1 VAGAIVAGERIAEGF
16 AMKGSKK
23 VIDCLTKLL
32 TAELTAADQYF
43 AHSRMMA
50 NWGFNRLYERIAH
63 EREEELEHADKII
76 RRILFLEGTPDV
88 GKRGKLTI
96 GKDVEEM
103 LKNDLAYEIMV
114 VGELRAAMALCEA
127 EKDFETRAILGQLLT
142 DTEED
147 HTHWLEQQ
155 VGLIA
160 RLGLP
165 NYLQSA
171 AGDIAGGAS

>member
-1 VAGAIVAGERIAEGF
+1 
-16 AMKGSKK
+16 MKGSKK
-23 VIDCLTKLL
+23 VIDTLTKLL

-43 AHSRMMA
+43 AHSRMFH
-50 NWGFNRLYERIAH
+50 NWGFHKLYDRVAH

-88 GKRGKLTI
+88 GKRDKLSI
-96 GKDVEEM
+96 GKDVPEM
-103 LKNDLAYEIMV
+103 LKHDLAYELAV
-114 VGELRAAMALCEA
+114 VGALKAAIALCEA
-127 EKDFETRAILGQLLT
+127 EKDFETRAMLRELLH

-155 VGLIA
+155 LGLID
-160 RLGLP
+160 RLGLQ

-171 AGDIAGGAS
+171 AGSLSGS

>member
-1 VAGAIVAGERIAEGF
+1 
-16 AMKGSKK
+16 MQGSKK
-23 VIDCLTKLL
+23 VIDCLNKLL

-63 EREEELEHADKII
+63 EREEELEHADKLI

-88 GKRGKLTI
+88 GKRGKLAI

-114 VGELRAAMALCEA
+114 VGELRAAIALA
-127 EKDFETRAILGQLLT
+127 EKEQDYETRAILRELLS

-155 VGLIA
+155 VGLIS
-160 RLGLP
+160 RLGLQ

-171 AGDIAGGAS
+171 AGDLAGGAS

>member
-1 VAGAIVAGERIAEGF
+1 
-16 AMKGSKK
+16 MQGSKK
-23 VIDCLTKLL
+23 VIDCLNKLL

-50 NWGFNRLYERIAH
+50 NWGFNRLFERIAH
-63 EREEELEHADKII
+63 EREEELEHADKLI

-88 GKRGKLTI
+88 GKRGKLAI

-114 VGELRAAMALCEA
+114 VGELRAAIALA
-127 EKDFETRAILGQLLT
+127 EKEQDYETRAILRELLS
-142 DTEED
+142 DTEVD

-155 VGLIA
+155 IRLIDSMGLQT
-160 RLGLP
+160 
-165 NYLQSA
+165 YLQSA
-171 AGDIAGGAS
+171 AGDIAHSAT

>member
-1 VAGAIVAGERIAEGF
+1 
-16 AMKGSKK
+16 MKGSKK
-23 VIDCLTKLL
+23 VLDTLAKLL

-43 AHSRMMA
+43 AHSRMFH
-50 NWGFNRLYERIAH
+50 NWGLTKLYDRIAH
-63 EREEELEHADKII
+63 ERDEELEHADKII

-88 GKRGKLTI
+88 GKRAKLTI
-96 GKDVEEM
+96 GQDVPEM
-103 LKNDLAYEIMV
+103 LKNDLTYELAV
-114 VGELRAAMALCEA
+114 VGELKAAIALCEA
-127 EKDFETRAILGQLLT
+127 EKDFETRAILRELLH

-155 VGLIA
+155 LGLID

-171 AGDIAGGAS
+171 AGSPSGS